1 MNNVLKVKGTC
12 IMKKE
17 KKERMMNCI
26 SFDELLNER
35 CGYEEMP
42 E

>member
-1 MNNVLKVKGTC
+1 
-12 IMKKE
+12 MKKE
-17 KKERMMNCI
+17 EKERSMNCI

-35 CGYEEMP
+35 CGCEEMP

>member
-1 MNNVLKVKGTC
+1 
-12 IMKKE
+12 MKKE
-17 KKERMMNCI
+17 KKERIMNCT

-35 CGYEEMP
+35 CGCEEMS

>member
-1 MNNVLKVKGTC
+1 
-12 IMKKE
+12 MKKE

-35 CGYEEMP
+35 CGYARVKLFERKA
-42 E
+42 

>member
-1 MNNVLKVKGTC
+1 MNNVLKMKGTC
-12 IMKKE
+12 MMKKE
-17 KKERMMNCI
+17 EKERMMNYI
-26 SFDELLNER
+26 SFDELLSER

>member
-1 MNNVLKVKGTC
+1 M
-12 IMKKE
+12 MKKE
-17 KKERMMNCI
+17 KKERIMNCI

-35 CGYEEMP
+35 CGCEEMS